1 MKRNVLAALPALA
14 LALTAC
20 GSDTSAVTSLTGD
33 AAAGKALYTTNCAG
47 CHGADGT
54 SGPARH
60 DVVGHCKTE
69 PEEAIAVILD
79 GDDEMPGFATTLTSQ
94 QVADIV
100 AYIRSL

>member
-1 MKRNVLAALPALA
+1 M
-14 LALTAC
+14 
-20 GSDTSAVTSLTGD
+20 
-33 AAAGKALYTTNCAG
+33 TNCAG

-54 SGPARH
+54 SVSARH

-69 PEEAIAVILD
+69 PEEAIAAILD

-100 AYIRSL
+100 AHVRSL